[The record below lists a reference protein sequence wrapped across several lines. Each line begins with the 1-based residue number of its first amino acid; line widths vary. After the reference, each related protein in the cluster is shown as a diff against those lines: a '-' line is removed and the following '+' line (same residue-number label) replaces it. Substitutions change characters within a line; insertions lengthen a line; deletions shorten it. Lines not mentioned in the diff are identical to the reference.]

1 MSTRQKFSIVLK
13 SKIISHLFCLFRG
26 LVLKAGIFGKTAISE
41 QLVEEDDE
49 GGSNSSAEVL
59 SSCFALLNSYY
70 INAHSYTKM
79 SYFFKVL
86 SVR

>member
-13 SKIISHLFCLFRG
+13 LEIISFLFCLFLG
-26 LVLKAGIFGKTAISE
+26 LVLKTAISA

-59 SSCFALLNSYY
+59 SSCFALLNSYL
-70 INAHSYTKM
+70 INAHSYTKK
-79 SYFFKVL
+79 SYFFKIL

>member
-1 MSTRQKFSIVLK
+1 MSTRQKFSNVLK
-13 SKIISHLFCLFRG
+13 LKIIL
-26 LVLKAGIFGKTAISE
+26 TAISE

-49 GGSNSSAEVL
+49 GGSNSSTEVL
-59 SSCFALLNSYY
+59 SSCFALLNSYL
-70 INAHSYTKM
+70 INANSYTKM